1 MNDWI
6 TPSTLRQMGLGK
18 VVFTLNSRDPDLMQS
33 VEADTQRV
41 IKAVGVLCSLIEQV
55 ERKAPELLNADDAEL
70 LVWLAR
76 DVTGVCSDAVEGAD
90 AVLHEESREK
100 CGDEK

>member
-6 TPSTLRQMGLGK
+6 TPSTLRLSGLGK
-18 VVFTLNSRDPDLMQS
+18 AILSLNSGDPNLMQS

-41 IKAVGVLCSLIEQV
+41 VKAVGVLCSLIEQV

-90 AVLHEESREK
+90 AVLHEESREE